1 MTDETNLQRVRSGGR
16 MFGAVFQGLFGL
28 VFGLFFI
35 GLGIQLGIAIA
46 ARQPW
51 SLAILTVLLGTLPL
65 ALFGGFIA
73 YHALKIPI
81 ALWRDRRTPLPPRDG
96 APIVIARH
104 RPRRLWRTLAY
115 GALLVLEP
123 ILVLTNLDE
132 MRAPLPTYLPFVF
145 ITLGLLIALVRVWF
159 PPRLYWE
166 PIVLDAEG
174 IDDRS
179 LGRGKITWRDVV
191 DVSIGVLGAGNG
203 TLLKLDTPPKQL
215 PGVTLLDIGFLP
227 ILDRMT
233 QGRHYLIVRNHG
245 LELHNE
251 RVFRLI
257 HAYWRAGHGRTDS
270 VISRTA
276 R

>member
-1 MTDETNLQRVRSGGR
+1 VSDETTLQRLRSGGR

-28 VFGLFFI
+28 AFGLFFI
-35 GLGIQLGIAIA
+35 VFGIQLGIAIA
-46 ARQPW
+46 AQPW
-51 SLAILTVLLGTLPL
+51 PLAIPAGLLLALPI

-81 ALWRDRRTPLPPRDG
+81 TLWRDRRTPLPAMDG
-96 APIVIARH
+96 SPVVIARKQ
-104 RPRRLWRTLAY
+104 PRRLWRTLGY
-115 GALLVLEP
+115 GALLVLIP
-123 ILVLTNLDE
+123 IVFVANQGE
-132 MRAPLPTYLPFVF
+132 MELPLLSYLPVAFV
-145 ITLGLLIALVRVWF
+145 TLGLVIVLVRVWF

-166 PIVLDAEG
+166 PIVLDGEG

-179 LGRGKITWRDVV
+179 LGRGRIPWRDVL
-191 DVSIGVLGAGNG
+191 DVTIGALASGNG
-203 TLLKLDTPPKQL
+203 TLLKLTTPPKRL
-215 PGVTLLDIGFLP
+215 PGVTIVDIGFLP

-233 QGRHYLIVRNHG
+233 QGRRYLIIRTHG

-251 RVFRLI
+251 RAFRLI
-257 HAYWRAGHGRTDS
+257 HAYWRTCNGRTES